1 VRLEIGPIR
10 CVVDVEATRR
20 IFSQLAA
27 GASETCLCT
36 HCHNFALARKLAFP
50 LPLRSALESAG
61 IDWRK
66 ESEAVHYG
74 LEPNLG
80 HLYDVWVNFIGV
92 VENGGPFTMPPDD
105 DAGPTIE
112 IRAYNDADRY
122 TPKSALFGDQ
132 SVARIEVRVALP
144 WVLPERDPE
153 MPSL

>member
-10 CVVDVEATRR
+10 CVVDIETTRR
-20 IFSQLAA
+20 IFSQLTTGDA
-27 GASETCLCT
+27 EKCLCVY
-36 HCHNFALARKLAFP
+36 CHNFALTRALAFP

-80 HLYDVWVNFIGV
+80 HIYDVWVNFIGV
-92 VENGGPFTMPPDD
+92 VENGGPFVMPPDND
-105 DAGPTIE
+105 PGPTVE

-122 TPKSALFGDQ
+122 TPKPALFGDQ
-132 SVARIEVRVALP
+132 TVGRIEVRVALP
-144 WVLPERDPE
+144 WVLPEPDPE
-153 MPSL
+153 MRSP